1 MMVYKKFTFLRKIFR
16 FFTNSIAFLFKI
28 AYNELN
34 KKGMTEFMNRTAQ
47 QFFESIKGKHV
58 AVCGIGRN
66 NTPVVKQFLD
76 HGAIVT
82 ACDRR
87 TREQLGEDAARELEA
102 MGATLCLGE
111 TYLDNLQ
118 GMDMILRTPGMKPYL
133 PPFEE
138 ARQNGIE
145 VTSEMELFFELCPA
159 PIYAVTGSDGKTTT
173 TTIIAGLL
181 RAAGKTVHL
190 GGNIG
195 RPLLPDIDSVKADD
209 VAVVEISSFQ
219 LTRMTQSPHVA
230 VVTNV
235 APNHLDWHTDMEE
248 YIEAKR
254 NLVTF
259 QTTADRAVLNA
270 DNAITAD
277 FSSYVKGE
285 CLFFSRRAAQ
295 NGAWLR
301 EDDVLCVTVGEE
313 TTPIIAAK
321 DIRLPGVHN
330 VENFLAAFAAVW
342 GDVDVQTMLTFAK
355 EFGGVAHRCEL
366 VREKD
371 GVKWYNDSIGTSP
384 SRTIAGLKAFDRKV
398 ILIAGGYD
406 KHIPYAPLGPV
417 AHETVKLAILM
428 GATAPAIEAAIREH
442 GDLPIA
448 RVGSMEEAVE
458 TAARFAADGDI
469 VFMSPASASFDLYR
483 NFEERGEHFRRCVLE
498 L

>member
-1 MMVYKKFTFLRKIFR
+1 
-16 FFTNSIAFLFKI
+16 
-28 AYNELN
+28 
-34 KKGMTEFMNRTAQ
+34 MTKAE
-47 QFFESIKGKHV
+47 QFFDNIRGKRV
-58 AVCGIGRN
+58 AICGIGRN
-66 NTPVVKQFLD
+66 NTPVVKQFLE

-87 TREQLGEDAARELEA
+87 TRDQLGEEAACELEA
-102 MGATLCLGE
+102 LGATLSLGE
-111 TYLDNLQ
+111 DYLACVTD
-118 GMDMILRTPGMKPYL
+118 MDMILRTPGMKPYL
-133 PPFEE
+133 PPFEA
-138 ARQNGIE
+138 ARAKGIP

-195 RPLLPDIDSVKADD
+195 RPLLPDIDKVQETD

-219 LTRMTQSPHVA
+219 LTMMTQSPHVA

-235 APNHLDWHTDMEE
+235 APNHLDWHTDMRE
-248 YIEAKR
+248 YIDAKK
-254 NLVTF
+254 NLVAF
-259 QTTADRAVLNA
+259 QTAADRAVLNA
-270 DNAITAD
+270 DNEITASFAD
-277 FSSYVKGE
+277 AAAGE
-285 CLFFSRRAAQ
+285 CLRFSRRNPQ
-295 NGAWLR
+295 EGAWLD
-301 EDDVLCVTVGEE
+301 EKDMLCVTKDGV
-313 TTPIIAAK
+313 TTPIVAAK

-330 VENFLAAFAAVW
+330 AENYLAAFAAVW
-342 GDVDVQTMLTFAK
+342 GDVPVDVMVRFAK

-366 VREKD
+366 VRERH

-406 KHIPYAPLGPV
+406 KHIPYEPLGPV
-417 AHETVKLAILM
+417 AMETVKLAILM
-428 GATAPAIEAAIREH
+428 GATADAIEAAIRACGE
-442 GDLPIA
+442 LPIA

-458 TAARFAADGDI
+458 TAARLSGEGDI

-483 NFEERGEHFRRCVLE
+483 NFEERGEHFRRCVQALE
-498 L
+498 